1 MLGLVTWLFIKRLK
15 ANGNPI
21 RSFFKWIV
29 DLFDCLMG
37 L

>member
-1 MLGLVTWLFIKRLK
+1 MLCLVTWLFIKRLK
-15 ANGNPI
+15 AKESRI
-21 RSFFKWIV
+21 RSFLKWIA